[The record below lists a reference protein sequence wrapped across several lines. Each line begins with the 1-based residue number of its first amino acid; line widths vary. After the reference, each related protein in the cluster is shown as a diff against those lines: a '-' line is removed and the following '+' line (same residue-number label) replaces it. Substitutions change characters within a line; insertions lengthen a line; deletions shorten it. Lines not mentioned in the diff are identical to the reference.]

1 MFKNIYYNPGAKAYN
16 KMQFDLRPSV
26 RYLSIC
32 LSVYL
37 VFLQYT
43 RHGTLVND
51 HISNSDSNEKT

>member
-1 MFKNIYYNPGAKAYN
+1 MIKNIYYNPGAKAYN

-37 VFLQYT
+37 VILQYT
-43 RHGTLVND
+43 RHGTV
-51 HISNSDSNEKT
+51 S